1 MKYLMVCLGNICRTP
16 IAVGLLRKKL
26 KEIGSDSMV
35 DSCGFEPYHIGDKA
49 DPRARKIMADHGI
62 DISDHRA
69 RLFHPDDFKTSDLIF
84 AMDSFILADIKRMAK
99 SDDDLK
105 KVDLLLNVASP
116 GMNCEV
122 PDPYYG
128 DTEGFSKTYEIIDK
142 ALDAVIEK
150 YEKR

>member
-26 KEIGSDSMV
+26 AGIGSKSEV
-35 DSCGFEPYHIGDKA
+35 DSCGFEPYHIGDEA
-49 DPRARKIMADHGI
+49 DSRALKVMADHGI
-62 DISDHRA
+62 DISSHRA
-69 RLFHPDDFKTSDLIF
+69 RLFHPDDFKTADHIF
-84 AMDSFILADIKRMAK
+84 AMDSFILDDIKRIAK

-105 KVDLLLNVASP
+105 KVDLLLNVAYP

-128 DTEGFSKTYEIIDK
+128 DTNGFHKTYDIIDK
-142 ALDAVIEK
+142 ALDALIEK
-150 YEKR
+150 YEK

>member
-26 KEIGSDSMV
+26 AGIGSSSEV
-35 DSCGFEPYHIGDKA
+35 DSCGFEPYHIGDEA
-49 DPRARKIMADHGI
+49 DPRALKIMTEKGI

-69 RLFHPDDFKTSDLIF
+69 KLFHPDNFKNFDLIF
-84 AMDSFILADIKRMAK
+84 AMDSFILKDIKRMAK
-99 SDDDLK
+99 NEEDLK
-105 KVDLLLNVASP
+105 KIDLLLNVQYP

-128 DTEGFSKTYEIIDK
+128 DTDGFHKTFDIIDK
-142 ALDAVIEK
+142 ALDVLIEK
-150 YEKR
+150 YEK

>member
-26 KEIGSDSMV
+26 AYIGSKSEV
-35 DSCGFEPYHIGDKA
+35 DSCGFEPYHIGDEA
-49 DPRARKIMADHGI
+49 DPRAIKVMAEHGI

-69 RLFHPDDFKTSDLIF
+69 KLFHPDNFKKFDYIF
-84 AMDSFILADIKRMAK
+84 AMDSFILDDIKRMAK
-99 SDDDLK
+99 SDEDLK
-105 KVDLLLNVASP
+105 KVDLLLNVAYP

-128 DTEGFSKTYEIIDK
+128 DTEGFFKTYEIINK
-142 ALDAVIEK
+142 GLDALIEK
-150 YEKR
+150 YEK